1 MNYSTTKTG
10 NQKEISQTYEG
21 QTELHCLQSN
31 AIRTWIMK
39 YLIQVEKL
47 GGKLI
52 IEELKEK
59 DASWKSCMCS

>member
-52 IEELKEK
+52 VKYWRTKGERG
-59 DASWKSCMCS
+59 